1 VINETTYVSACKVE
15 IIKSAVKLESQHIS
29 SLNGLCPHSTLE
41 HIQCEHC
48 ALSCRPTSHRI
59 ICSRSVAKNVNT
71 LTETLKSFTHYTEE
85 SASWEVENAENCKL
99 EPSLLTWKEIT
110 LFG

>member
-1 VINETTYVSACKVE
+1 
-15 IIKSAVKLESQHIS
+15 VKLESQHNS
-29 SLNGLCPHSTLE
+29 SVNGLCPHSTLE
-41 HIQCEHC
+41 NIQCEQY
-48 ALSCRPTSHRI
+48 ALSYRLTSHRI

-71 LTETLKSFTHYTEE
+71 LTETLKSFTHYIEE

-110 LFG
+110 FCG